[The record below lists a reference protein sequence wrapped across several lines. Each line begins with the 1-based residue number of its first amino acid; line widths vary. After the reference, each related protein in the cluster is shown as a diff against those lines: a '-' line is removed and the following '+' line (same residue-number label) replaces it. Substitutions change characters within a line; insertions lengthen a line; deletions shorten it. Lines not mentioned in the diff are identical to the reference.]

1 MKQIPWQRIL
11 LIFGF
16 FLIVAVGYFTPAHFE
31 GRVLYQADVAGVS
44 GNGSDV
50 QASDEHSYW
59 TNSLFGGMPMY
70 QISPSYPSTKP
81 LQYLQDVLTLRKPL
95 SILGTYPWLIFALL
109 VGFYIFMRSL
119 RVKPLPAVL
128 GSVMWALSSYF
139 IILIQ
144 AGHIWKLTALCFV
157 PPTIAGLIWC
167 YRGERLWGGAL
178 FAFFMALQLLANHV
192 QMTYYFAI
200 LMGILVV
207 AFLVKAIQEHEVVAF
222 LKSTGVIILAGTLAI
237 AVNGSNLYHTYQYA
251 QETMRGGSELTLPSP
266 HQQETSTE
274 VNDKGLSK
282 EYITQWSYGI
292 DETWT
297 LLIPNTK
304 GGATAPL
311 AQGHPTQL
319 AKAPYQAQQMLG
331 QMNAYWGDQPFTS
344 GPVYVGAF
352 VCILFIIG
360 CVVVKGPI
368 KWGLLI
374 ATILSIL
381 LAWGKNFMPLT
392 DLFIDWVPMYD
403 KFRAVSSILVIAELT
418 IPTLAVL
425 ALVRL
430 VQEPRLLRSKTVWIA
445 GGVPIVL
452 LLLFALLPDLFF
464 GFLSEQEE
472 GMFAQLATQDPGYLM
487 LQDQLETLRMGI
499 FRADV
504 WRSLLFIVLSIVPL
518 WLFARGYLKAQ
529 WMCCILVGLTLIDLW
544 QVDKRYLAD
553 EDFISP
559 QLVTQQAAPM
569 TEADRMILQD
579 KSLGYRVLNRT
590 VNTFNDASTSRW
602 HRSVGGYHAAKLQ
615 RYQDLITY
623 QLSTGNK
630 QVYDMLNTK
639 YFIIPDPAT
648 KAPTA
653 VLNPD
658 AFGAAWFVDSVRW
671 VASANEEM
679 QALSQTDLRHVGIV
693 DLRFG
698 AELPQPLLLP
708 DSTAVRTITVS
719 KYTPRQVVY
728 DVSAETP
735 GVAVLSDI
743 YYPYGWHATI
753 NDQEIP
759 IARANYVLRAVSL
772 PAGDYQL
779 TLTFAPQSITVTES
793 IAFTA
798 LALILLALIGSIVWR
813 LRSFFRTQ
821 RAGKAP
827 SQQTN

>member
-16 FLIVAVGYFTPAHFE
+16 FLIVALGYFTPAHFE
-31 GRVLYQADVAGVS
+31 GRMLFQADVAGVS

-50 QASDEHSYW
+50 QASDETSYW

-81 LQYLQDVLTLRKPL
+81 LQYLQDMLTLRKPL

-119 RVKPLPAVL
+119 KVDPLPSVL
-128 GSVMWALSSYF
+128 GAVMWALSSYF
-139 IILIQ
+139 IILIH

-192 QMTYYFAI
+192 QMTYYFAL
-200 LMGILVV
+200 LMAILVIT
-207 AFLVKAIQEHEVVAF
+207 FLVQAIRERQVVDF
-222 LKSTGVIILAGTLAI
+222 LKSTGVLILAGLLAI
-237 AVNGSNLYHTYQYA
+237 AVNGTNLYHTYQYA
-251 QETMRGGSELTLPSP
+251 QETMRGGSELTIAPP
-266 HQQETSTE
+266 HAPEQTGAE
-274 VNDKGLSK
+274 VNSKGLSK

-292 DETWT
+292 GETWT
-297 LLIPNTK
+297 LLVPNTK
-304 GGATAPL
+304 GGATEPL
-311 AQGHPTQL
+311 AKGHAKQL
-319 AKAPYQAQQMLG
+319 AKAPYEYQQMLG

-360 CVVVKGPI
+360 CVIVKGPI

-392 DLFIDWVPMYD
+392 DLFIDWMPMYD

-425 ALVRL
+425 ALVQL
-430 VQEPRLLRSKTVWIA
+430 IKEPRLLRNKSVWIA
-445 GGVPIVL
+445 GGVPVLL

-464 GFLSEQEE
+464 SFLSQQEK
-472 GMFAQLATQDPGYLM
+472 GMFAELATQDPRYLM
-487 LQDQLETLRMGI
+487 LQDQLETMRMSI

-504 WRSLLFIVLSIVPL
+504 WRSLLFIVLSAVPL
-518 WLFARGYLKAQ
+518 WLFAKGYLKAQ
-529 WMCCILVGLTLIDLW
+529 WLCCILVGLTLIDLW
-544 QVDKRYLAD
+544 QVDKRYLSD
-553 EDFISP
+553 DDFIASR
-559 QLVTQQAAPM
+559 LVQQQAAPM
-569 TEADRMILQD
+569 TEADRAILQD
-579 KSLGYRVLNRT
+579 KSLGYRVFNQT
-590 VNTFNDASTSRW
+590 VNSFNDATTSRW
-602 HRSVGGYHAAKLQ
+602 HHSVGGYHAAKLQ

-623 QLSTGNK
+623 QLSTGNM
-630 QVYDMLNTK
+630 QVYNMLNTK
-639 YFIIPDPAT
+639 YFIVPNPET
-648 KAPTA
+648 RAPMA
-653 VLNPD
+653 VPNLD
-658 AFGAAWFVDSVRW
+658 AFGAAWFVDSLRW
-671 VASANEEM
+671 VANANEEM
-679 QALSQTDLRHVGIV
+679 EALSTADLRHVGVV

-698 AELPQPLLLP
+698 EELPQPLMLP
-708 DSTAVRTITVS
+708 DSTAQRSITVT

-728 DVSAETP
+728 DVSTEEP
-735 GVAVLSDI
+735 GVAILSDI
-743 YYPYGWHATI
+743 YYPHGWHATI
-753 NDQEIP
+753 DGKEIP

-772 PAGDYQL
+772 PAGNYQL
-779 TLTFAPQSITVTES
+779 ALTFAPRSITVTES

-813 LRSFFRTQ
+813 IRLWSKEK
-821 RAGKAP
+821 KAP
-827 SQQTN
+827 TESQRN